1 MLRRFEP
8 LSVRVL
14 VLDQNPL
21 MRQMLEKRARRREG
35 VLLETFEEAS
45 ELLDRAHALAFDIDL
60 VVCARELPDT
70 LAQALEQHEV
80 PLLLIVDRLSSV
92 LGQRDGV
99 DQRERPVSMDEIIQS
114 ARTNR
119 ERSS

>member
-1 MLRRFEP
+1 MLRRFENHP
-8 LSVRVL
+8 VRVL
-14 VLDQNPL
+14 VLDENPL

-35 VLLETFEEAS
+35 VLLETFEEAT
-45 ELLDRAHALAFDIDL
+45 ELLDRARALAFEIDL

-70 LAQALEQHEV
+70 LAQTLEQHEV
-80 PLLLIVDRLSSV
+80 PLLLIVDRLSSA

-99 DQRERPVSMDEIIQS
+99 SLRERPVSMDEILHS

-119 ERSS
+119 ERAS